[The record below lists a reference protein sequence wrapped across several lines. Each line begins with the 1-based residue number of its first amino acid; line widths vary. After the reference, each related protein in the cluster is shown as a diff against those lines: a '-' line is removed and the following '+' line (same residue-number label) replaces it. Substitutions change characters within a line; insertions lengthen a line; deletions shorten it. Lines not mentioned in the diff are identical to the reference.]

1 MKNENKPTAVT
12 EAPENKKAPAKP
24 VSAAKAARVT
34 ALDLTADLRKL
45 EELAAS
51 GQMSAEDIADTVEG
65 ITGTLTDKL
74 DNLMELVSVFEGYQA
89 VLKERKEQAQ
99 KREKMWSN
107 QIAAVKQH
115 IKLIVE
121 SSGKSSLR
129 SPFFTYTIASGRQLV
144 SVPDASLLPDNLY
157 DLQTNYMPRMDEIKE
172 ILKKLKSGEAVEG
185 FEDGNIPGVV
195 VSVSE
200 TSLRIS

>member
-1 MKNENKPTAVT
+1 MTTEKKATPVTA
-12 EAPENKKAPAKP
+12 EAENKKVP
-24 VSAAKAARVT
+24 VKKASPAKAARVT

-65 ITGTLTDKL
+65 ITGTLTDKM
-74 DNLMELVSVFEGYQA
+74 DSLMELVAVFEGYQA

-99 KREKMWSN
+99 KREKMWAN
-107 QIAAVKQH
+107 QVNAIKQH

-144 SVPDASLLPDNLY
+144 SVPDASLLPDSLY
-157 DLQTNYMPRMDEIKE
+157 DLQTVYQPRMDEIKE
-172 ILKKLKSGEAVEG
+172 ILKKLENGEEVEG
-185 FEDGNIPGVV
+185 IKGDTIPGVV
-195 VSVSE
+195 ISTSA